1 MSEIAIGIDV
11 GGTGT
16 KGALVRST
24 GEVLERIERPTEP
37 QAATKSVIAVA
48 EALAGRAA
56 ELDEVPRAVG
66 VGAAGF
72 VEHSTGSVTFSPNLI
87 YDDRHLATAV
97 GIRLGLP
104 VTVENDANAAAWG
117 ETMFGAAQGCDH
129 VVVVTLGTGIGSG
142 FVIDGRLLRG
152 KTGAGAEL
160 GHMVI
165 DPAGPPCPCGL
176 RGCFEQLASGS
187 AITRMARS
195 AAQNDPDSLMI
206 ELAGAADQID
216 GTHVAAAAAQHDET
230 AMRVLRSAG
239 RSLAIGLSNVV
250 NLFDPEVIVL
260 GGGAVEAGE
269 PYLGVARDELAKMT
283 TAQRRRPVR
292 VDLAALGND
301 AGIVGAAA
309 LALMELSERENR

>member
-16 KGALVRST
+16 KGALVRSG
-24 GEVLERIERPTEP
+24 GEMLERIERTTEP
-37 QAATKSVIAVA
+37 QAATKSVIGVA
-48 EALAGRAA
+48 EALAEKAN
-56 ELDEVPRAVG
+56 ELGEVPRAVG

-72 VEHSTGSVTFSPNLI
+72 VDHSSGSVTFSPNLI
-87 YDDRHLATAV
+87 YDDRQIATAV

-117 ETMFGAAQGCDH
+117 ETIFGAARGHDH
-129 VVVVTLGTGIGSG
+129 VAVVTLGTGIGSG
-142 FVIDGRLLRG
+142 FIIDGRILRG

-187 AITRMARS
+187 AITRMAR
-195 AAQNDPDSLMI
+195 AAVQEDPESLMV
-206 ELAGAADQID
+206 ELAGGADQIE
-216 GTHVAAAAAQHDET
+216 GEHVAAAAGRHDES
-230 AMRVLRSAG
+230 AVRVLRRAG
-239 RSLAIGLSNVV
+239 RALAIGLSNLV
-250 NLFDPEVIVL
+250 NIFDPEIIVL
-260 GGGAVEAGE
+260 GGSVVQAGE
-269 PYLGVARDELAKMT
+269 PYLGVARDELARMT
-283 TAQRRRPVR
+283 TEQRRRPVR
-292 VDLAALGND
+292 VGLAALGND

-309 LALMELSERENR
+309 LALQELSEKEKR